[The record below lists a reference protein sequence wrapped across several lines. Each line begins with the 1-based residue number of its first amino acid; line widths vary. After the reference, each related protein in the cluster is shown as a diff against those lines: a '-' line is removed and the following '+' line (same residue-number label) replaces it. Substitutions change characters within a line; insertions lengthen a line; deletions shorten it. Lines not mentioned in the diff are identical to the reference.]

1 MENKIC
7 KLINKRII
15 ILDGASGTELNKRG
29 MPNGA
34 CPEKWC
40 IENPRVIGEIHSDYE
55 KAGADIIYACT
66 FGANRVKLS
75 QYKTGNVFHINKTL
89 ASIARKS
96 VSRKTLVAGDIG
108 PTGNFVRPF
117 GNMDF
122 EEAVNVFKEQVKG
135 LLAGGVD
142 LFVIETMMDIQEAR
156 AALIAVRELTDKFTM
171 VTMTYEKHGRTLGGN
186 DPASSIITLQSLGAN
201 AVGCNCS
208 TGPIGMKKI
217 ISEMTPYAKVPIV
230 AKPNA
235 GMPKLIGQKTYFDM
249 DPKNFAILGKELIKS
264 GASIIGGCCGTTP
277 RHIYELGKE
286 LKSIK
291 PKTPLGKDVK
301 ALSSARS
308 YFIIGKDLSIIGERI
323 NPTGKKQLKKELLNN
338 KMSTVRKL
346 SKEQEHDGANLL
358 DVNVGTPGIN
368 EKKAMLEAI
377 SNISIITDL
386 PLVIDSSDVSVIEKA
401 LRFYPGRALINSISG
416 EGKKID
422 KLLKLAKKYG
432 AMFILLPILGK
443 KIPETLPER
452 KRVIN
457 KILKNAFKL
466 KFTKNDIVIDA
477 LTMSLSSDS
486 KAPLVT
492 LDTIKWCSEK
502 LRMSTVIGLSNV
514 SFGMPSRSI
523 INSSFL
529 YMAKKKGLTL
539 AIADPSTSKPKKN
552 ETAIKLLLD
561 QDKDGI
567 KFIKKYS
574 EKYKTKK
581 SEKAHLPP
589 GKEVYKTIVE
599 GERESMRQV
608 VKRALDSGE
617 KASYIVE
624 KRMIPA
630 IVTVGKLFDKKE
642 YFLPQLIASAETMK
656 EGFKMLEP
664 ILKKDKTT
672 RKKKAIILMATVKGD
687 IHDIGK
693 NIVSLVLENHG
704 FKIID
709 LGKDVS
715 SKKIIQAIIR
725 YSPDIVGLSA
735 LMTTTMV
742 SMKEVVNMAK
752 REGLKCK
759 FMVGGAVLDK
769 AYAGSIGAEYGKD
782 GVEAVKLAK
791 KLSR

>member
-1 MENKIC
+1 MRNKIY
-7 KLINKRII
+7 KLINKKTI

-29 MPNGA
+29 MPGGA
-34 CPEKWC
+34 CPETWC
-40 IENPRVIGEIHSDYE
+40 VENPKVISSIHSDYE
-55 KAGADIIYACT
+55 KSGADIVYTCT
-66 FGANRVKLS
+66 FGANRVKLA
-75 QYKTGNVFHINKTL
+75 QYNASNVFHINKTL

-96 VSRKTLVAGDIG
+96 VSKNTLVAGDIG

-122 EEAVNVFKEQVKG
+122 EETVNVFKEQIKG

-217 ISEMTPYAKVPIV
+217 ISEMKPYAKVPIV

-235 GMPKLIGQKTYFDM
+235 GMPKLIGQRTYFDM
-249 DPKNFAILGKELIKS
+249 DPKNFAILGKELIRA
-264 GASIIGGCCGTTP
+264 GANIIGGCCGTTP
-277 RHIYELGKE
+277 GHIHELGKRV
-286 LKSIK
+286 KHIK
-291 PKTPLGKDVK
+291 PKMPLEKDIK

-308 YFIIGKDLSIIGERI
+308 YFAIGKNLSIIGERI
-323 NPTGKKQLKKELLNN
+323 NPTGKKKLKKELLNN
-338 KMSTVRKL
+338 KMSIVRKF
-346 SKEQEHDGANLL
+346 SKEQEHNGASLL
-358 DVNVGTPGIN
+358 DVNVGAPGIS
-368 EKKAMLEAI
+368 EKEAMLEAI
-377 SNISIITDL
+377 SNISVITDL
-386 PLVIDSSDVSVIEKA
+386 PLVIDSSDVNVIEKA

-416 EGKKID
+416 ESKKID

-443 KIPETLPER
+443 KIPETFFER
-452 KRVIN
+452 KKVIN
-457 KILKNAFKL
+457 KILKEAL
-466 KFTKNDIVIDA
+466 KNGFTKNDIIIDA
-477 LTMSLSSDS
+477 LTMSLSSDP

-492 LDTIKWCSEK
+492 LDTIEWCSK
-502 LRMSTVIGLSNV
+502 TLKMSTVIGLSNV

-529 YMAKKKGLTL
+529 YLAKEKGLTF
-539 AIADPSTSKPKKN
+539 AIADPSISKPKKN
-552 ETAIKLLLD
+552 EAAIKLLLNKD
-561 QDKDGI
+561 KNGSNFIEKYSKKSKKSQDKKI
-567 KFIKKYS
+567 
-574 EKYKTKK
+574 
-581 SEKAHLPP
+581 HLTP
-589 GKEVYKTIVE
+589 GKEVYKIIIE
-599 GERESMRQV
+599 GEKESIKQA
-608 VKRALDSGE
+608 VKRVLNSSE
-617 KASYIVE
+617 KASYILE

-656 EGFKMLEP
+656 EGFKVLEP
-664 ILKKDKTT
+664 ILKKDKTI
-672 RKKKAIILMATVKGD
+672 RKEKAIILMATVKGD

-693 NIVSLVLENHG
+693 NIVSLVLKNHG

-715 SKKIIQAIIR
+715 SKKIIQAIR
-725 YSPDIVGLSA
+725 KYSPDIVGLSA

-742 SMKEVVNMAK
+742 SMKEVVNMAN

-759 FMVGGAVLDK
+759 FMVGGAVLDR
-769 AYAGSIGAEYGKD
+769 AYAGLIGAEYGKD
-782 GVEAVKLAK
+782 GVEAIKLAK